1 MAILLKAMYTFNVI
15 LIKIPMAFF
24 FAEMEKQ
31 ILKFIWNCKESQLA
45 KTFLKKNKSGELPPP
60 DFKSYHKDTVIETV
74 WYWHKDIYIYIYNQ
88 WNKTES
94 PETNPPTYS
103 QSIDFNKCV
112 KTVRWGKE
120 QSLQQCARTTGCPH
134 TQERSWILTT
144 HHI

>member
-74 WYWHKDIYIYIYNQ
+74 WYWHKDIYIYIISGIKLKVQ
-88 WNKTES
+88 KQTH
-94 PETNPPTYS
+94 
-103 QSIDFNKCV
+103 
-112 KTVRWGKE
+112 
-120 QSLQQCARTTGCPH
+120 PH
-134 TQERSWILTT
+134 TVSQLISTSVSRQLGGGKSSLFNNVRGQLDV
-144 HHI
+144 HIHKKEVGS